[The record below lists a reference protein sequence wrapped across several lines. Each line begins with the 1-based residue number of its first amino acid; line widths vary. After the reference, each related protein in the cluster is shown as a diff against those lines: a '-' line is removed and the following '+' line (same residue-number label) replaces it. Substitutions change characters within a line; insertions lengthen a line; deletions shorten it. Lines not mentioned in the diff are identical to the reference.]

1 MVVLAT
7 KCYVEGDARS
17 RALDGMEAMVRDDL
31 GDLDVEWT
39 VGVRDDDFVS
49 VTVEGEDETVARN
62 LLRERWDEVPSDGRL
77 VAGETYTGTLESWDD
92 EGFVLDA
99 GARVRVPTAELGLGQ
114 GTPAQI
120 RDRFGLVQHLPLEF
134 VFGDAPDEPSRLSD
148 DERDRLYDW
157 SRGAGRVN
165 VNSTTRGEARA
176 TVNRAGHAGDIVTVE
191 RLGLLEQSIIC
202 AEGTDPPGLLASIG
216 RHLPAE
222 LKCVI
227 P

>member
-17 RALDGMEAMVRDDL
+17 RALDGMEAMVDDDL
-31 GDLDVEWT
+31 GDLDVHWT

-49 VTVEGEDETVARN
+49 VTVEGDDAAVARN

-77 VAGETYTGTLESWDD
+77 TEGDTYTGTLESWDD
-92 EGFVLDA
+92 DGIVLDA
-99 GARVRVPTAELGLGQ
+99 GTRVRIPTPELGLGP
-114 GTPAQI
+114 GSASQI

-134 VFGDAPDEPSRLSD
+134 VAGEPARLSD
-148 DERDRLYDW
+148 DERDRLYGW
-157 SRGAGRVN
+157 SRGPGRVN

-191 RLGLLEQSIIC
+191 RLGLLEQSIVC

-216 RHLPAE
+216 QYLPAE